1 MKPRNRIF
9 LDEQISIGKIIKI
22 KDKQAHYLIN
32 VLRCKIN
39 EKILIINDGEW
50 LAEIVDIRSKSIV
63 LSIEIKTRDLL
74 KQRSIKLYFSPLKR
88 NPNETLIQ
96 KCTEI
101 GVNIFQPVAM
111 EHTNISK
118 VNVDRLKL
126 ISLEAIEQSEQLTI
140 PNISQTIG
148 FKEFL
153 NQIKNDEIIIACTVQ
168 CKNMSIGQIIK
179 ENFNKDI
186 SILIGPEGDF
196 SKLELDNIKSHKN
209 IIEASLGENILKGE
223 TASIVASALVK
234 DSLSQC

>member
-9 LDEQISIGKIIKI
+9 LDEQISIGKIINI

-32 VLRCKIN
+32 VLRCKIK

-50 LAEIVDIRSKSIV
+50 LAEIIDIRSKSIV

-126 ISLEAIEQSEQLTI
+126 ISLEAIEQSDQLTV

-153 NQIKNDEIIIACTVQ
+153 KQIKNDEIIIACTVQ
-168 CKNMSIGQIIK
+168 CRNMSIRQIIK
-179 ENFNKDI
+179 KNFNKDI

-196 SKLELDNIKSHKN
+196 SKVELDNIKSHKN
-209 IIEASLGENILKGE
+209 IVEASLGENILKGE
-223 TASIVASALVK
+223 TASIVASALAK
-234 DSLSQC
+234 DNLSQC

>member
-9 LDEQISIGKIIKI
+9 LDEKISTGKIIII

-39 EKILIINDGEW
+39 EKILIFNEGEW
-50 LAEIVDIRSKSIV
+50 LAEIVNIRSKAIE
-63 LSIEIKTRDLL
+63 LSVEKKIKDLL
-74 KQRSIKLYFSPLKR
+74 RQRPIKLYFSPLKR
-88 NPNETLIQ
+88 NPNEILIQ

-101 GVNIFQPVAM
+101 GVNIFQPIAM

-126 ISLEAIEQSEQLTI
+126 ISSEAIEQSEQLTI
-140 PNISQTIG
+140 PTINQTIA

-153 NQIKNDEIIIACTVQ
+153 KQIKNDELIIACTVQ
-168 CKNMSIGQIIK
+168 CKNVSIRQIIK
-179 ENFNKDI
+179 NNFNKDI

-196 SKLELDNIKSHKN
+196 SKVELDNIKCHKN
-209 IIEASLGENILKGE
+209 IVEASLGENILKGE
-223 TASIVASALVK
+223 TATIVASALVM
-234 DSLSQC
+234 DNLSQC

>member
-9 LDEQISIGKIIKI
+9 LDEQISIGKIINI

-32 VLRCKIN
+32 VLRCKIK

-50 LAEIVDIRSKSIV
+50 LAEIIDIRYKSIV

-118 VNVDRLKL
+118 INVDRLKL
-126 ISLEAIEQSEQLTI
+126 ISLEAIEQSDQLTV

-153 NQIKNDEIIIACTVQ
+153 KQIKNDEIIIACTVQ
-168 CKNMSIGQIIK
+168 CRNMSIGQIIK
-179 ENFNKDI
+179 KNFNRDI

-196 SKLELDNIKSHKN
+196 SKVELDNIKSHKN
-209 IIEASLGENILKGE
+209 IVEASLGENILKGE
-223 TASIVASALVK
+223 TASIVASALAK

>member
-9 LDEQISIGKIIKI
+9 LDEKISIGKIIII
-22 KDKQAHYLIN
+22 KDKLAHYLIN
-32 VLRCKIN
+32 VLRCKIK
-39 EKILIINDGEW
+39 EKILIFNDGEW
-50 LAEIVDIRSKSIV
+50 LAEIVDIRSKAIE
-63 LSIEIKTRDLL
+63 LSIEKKTRDLL

-88 NPNETLIQ
+88 NPNEILIQ

-101 GVNIFQPVAM
+101 GVNIFQPIAM

-118 VNVDRLKL
+118 INVDRLKL

-153 NQIKNDEIIIACTVQ
+153 KQIKNDEIIIACTVQ
-168 CKNMSIGQIIK
+168 CKNISIRQTIK

-196 SKLELDNIKSHKN
+196 SKVELDNIKSHKN
-209 IIEASLGENILKGE
+209 IVESSLGENILKGE

>member
-9 LDEQISIGKIIKI
+9 LDEKLSIGKIIII

-32 VLRCKIN
+32 VLRCKTH
-39 EKILIINDGEW
+39 EKILIFNDGEW
-50 LAEIVDIRSKSIV
+50 LAKIINIRSKAIE
-63 LSIEIKTRDLL
+63 LSVEKKTRDNL
-74 KQRSIKLYFSPLKR
+74 KQRPIKLYFSPLKK
-88 NPNETLIQ
+88 NPSEILVQ

-101 GVNIFQPVAM
+101 GVNIFQPIAM
-111 EHTNISK
+111 DHTNISK

-126 ISLEAIEQSEQLTI
+126 ISMEAIEQSEQLTI
-140 PNISQTIG
+140 PTINQTIN

-153 NQIKNDEIIIACTVQ
+153 NQINNEELIIACTVQ
-168 CKNMSIGQIIK
+168 CKNVSIRQIIK
-179 ENFNKDI
+179 ENFDKDI

-196 SKLELDNIKSHKN
+196 SKVELDNIKSHKN

-223 TASIVASALVK
+223 TATIVASALVK

>member
-1 MKPRNRIF
+1 
-9 LDEQISIGKIIKI
+9 
-22 KDKQAHYLIN
+22 
-32 VLRCKIN
+32 
-39 EKILIINDGEW
+39 
-50 LAEIVDIRSKSIV
+50 
-63 LSIEIKTRDLL
+63 
-74 KQRSIKLYFSPLKR
+74 
-88 NPNETLIQ
+88 LIQ
-96 KCTEI
+96 KCSEI
-101 GVNIFQPVAM
+101 GVNIFQPIAM

-118 VNVDRLKL
+118 INVDRLKL

-153 NQIKNDEIIIACTVQ
+153 KQIKNDEIVIACTVQ
-168 CKNMSIGQIIK
+168 CKNISIRQIIK

-196 SKLELDNIKSHKN
+196 SKVELDNIKSHKN
-209 IIEASLGENILKGE
+209 IIESSLGENILKGE

>member
-9 LDEQISIGKIIKI
+9 LDEQISIGKIINI

-32 VLRCKIN
+32 VLRCKIK

-50 LAEIVDIRSKSIV
+50 LAEIIDIRSKSIV

-126 ISLEAIEQSEQLTI
+126 ISLEAIEQSDQLTV

-153 NQIKNDEIIIACTVQ
+153 KQIKNDEIIIACTVQ
-168 CKNMSIGQIIK
+168 CRNMSIGQIIK
-179 ENFNKDI
+179 KNFNRDI

-196 SKLELDNIKSHKN
+196 SKVELDNIKSHKN
-209 IIEASLGENILKGE
+209 IVEASLGENILKGK
-223 TASIVASALVK
+223 TASIVASALAK

>member
-9 LDEQISIGKIIKI
+9 LDEKISIGKIII
-22 KDKQAHYLIN
+22 INDKQAHYLIN
-32 VLRCKIN
+32 VLRCKIK
-39 EKILIINDGEW
+39 EKILIFNDGEW
-50 LAEIVDIRSKSIV
+50 LAEIVNVRSKAIE
-63 LSIEIKTRDLL
+63 LSIEEKTRDLL

-88 NPNETLIQ
+88 NPNEILIQ

-101 GVNIFQPVAM
+101 GVNIFQPIAM

-140 PNISQTIG
+140 PNINQTIG

-153 NQIKNDEIIIACTVQ
+153 KQIKNDEIIIACTVQ
-168 CKNMSIGQIIK
+168 CKNISIRQTIK

-196 SKLELDNIKSHKN
+196 SKVELDNIKSHKN
-209 IIEASLGENILKGE
+209 IVESSLGENILKGE

>member
-9 LDEQISIGKIIKI
+9 LDEKISIGKIII
-22 KDKQAHYLIN
+22 INDKQAHYLIN
-32 VLRCKIN
+32 VLRCKIK
-39 EKILIINDGEW
+39 EKILIFNDGEW
-50 LAEIVDIRSKSIV
+50 LAEIVNVRSKAIE
-63 LSIEIKTRDLL
+63 LSIEEKTRDLL

-88 NPNETLIQ
+88 NPNEILIQ

-101 GVNIFQPVAM
+101 GVNIFQPIAM
-111 EHTNISK
+111 KHTNISK
-118 VNVDRLKL
+118 INVDRLKL

-153 NQIKNDEIIIACTVQ
+153 KQIKNDEIIIACTVQ
-168 CKNMSIGQIIK
+168 CKNISIRQTIK

-196 SKLELDNIKSHKN
+196 SKVELDNIKSHKN
-209 IIEASLGENILKGE
+209 IVEASLGENILKGE

>member
-9 LDEQISIGKIIKI
+9 LDEKISIGKIIII

-32 VLRCKIN
+32 VLRCKN
-39 EKILIINDGEW
+39 KEKILIFNDGEW
-50 LAEIVDIRSKSIV
+50 LAEIVDIRSKAIE
-63 LSIEIKTRDLL
+63 LSIEKKTRDLL

-88 NPNETLIQ
+88 NPNEILIQ

-101 GVNIFQPVAM
+101 GVNIFQPIAM

-153 NQIKNDEIIIACTVQ
+153 KQIKNDEIIIACTVQ
-168 CKNMSIGQIIK
+168 CKNMSIRQIIK

-196 SKLELDNIKSHKN
+196 SKVELDNIKSHKN
-209 IIEASLGENILKGE
+209 IVESSLGENILKGE